1 LLGRGP
7 YVKYSLAALPVITDS
22 QVNAIDYNRDVKT
35 VLRKSTEVREA
46 DDARDDAE
54 DQDNDDA
61 ERAAKLRYESKVDT
75 VSQNIQKLCRAVT
88 DKRQLVA
95 AAESD
100 YALAQ
105 KNFQVQET
113 KFRNGQISQNTYN
126 AEKATLETAAN
137 AVTTAQNNL
146 YTAYM
151 KYEWAMEG
159 IVATN

>member
-1 LLGRGP
+1 M
-7 YVKYSLAALPVITDS
+7 
-22 QVNAIDYNRDVKT
+22 
-35 VLRKSTEVREA
+35 
-46 DDARDDAE
+46 
-54 DQDNDDA
+54 
-61 ERAAKLRYESKVDT
+61 
-75 VSQNIQKLCRAVT
+75 
-88 DKRQLVA
+88 A